1 MKRSHCCA
9 IAAVL
14 LFVAGCQSKKEEQQT
29 NTQTAAAT
37 PHALPTGEVT
47 YTVPEGWLEHPP
59 TSQMRKAEFRWPGA
73 NGNEDAELAVF
84 FFPGTGGSVQANLD
98 RWYGQF
104 KQIDGSSTA
113 QRARAEK
120 VDANGLSVT
129 VTHVTGTYLKS
140 QSGMMMGGPVEEKPN
155 YAMLAAIVE
164 TTNGPWFFKATGPE
178 TTISHWRPSF
188 DAFVKS
194 LRVQ

>member
-1 MKRSHCCA
+1 MMRSCFWT
-9 IAAVL
+9 IATALV
-14 LFVAGCQSKKEEQQT
+14 FMAGCQSKQEEQQSNSQT
-29 NTQTAAAT
+29 TTQAPQT
-37 PHALPTGEVT
+37 LPAGEVA
-47 YTVPEGWLEHPP
+47 YTVPAGWLEHPP
-59 TSQMRKAEFRWPGA
+59 TSQMRKAEFRWPGKD
-73 NGNEDAELAVF
+73 GNEDAELAVF

-104 KQIDGSSTA
+104 KQADGSATADRAST
-113 QRARAEK
+113 QK
-120 VDANGLSVT
+120 VDANGLTVT

-140 QSGMMMGGPVEEKPN
+140 QASMMGGPVEEKPN

-164 TTNGPWFFKATGPE
+164 TANGPWFFKATGPE
-178 TTISHWRPSF
+178 ATINHWRPSF

>member
-1 MKRSHCCA
+1 MRSFFL
-9 IAAVL
+9 IMAAAL
-14 LFVAGCQSKKEEQQT
+14 LLIVGCKSKQEEQQPDA
-29 NTQTAAAT
+29 QAAAST
-37 PHALPTGEVT
+37 PQTLPTGEVT
-47 YTVPEGWLEHPP
+47 YTAPEGWLAHPP

-73 NGNEDAELAVF
+73 EGNEDAELAVF
-84 FFPGTGGSVQANLD
+84 FFPGTGGSVQANLN

-104 KQIDGSSTA
+104 KQTDGSVTA
-113 QRARAEK
+113 ERAHTEK
-120 VDANGLSVT
+120 VEANNLSIT

-140 QSGMMMGGPVEEKPN
+140 QASMMPGGPAEEKPN

-178 TTISHWRPSF
+178 VTINHWRPSF
-188 DAFVKS
+188 DEFVKS